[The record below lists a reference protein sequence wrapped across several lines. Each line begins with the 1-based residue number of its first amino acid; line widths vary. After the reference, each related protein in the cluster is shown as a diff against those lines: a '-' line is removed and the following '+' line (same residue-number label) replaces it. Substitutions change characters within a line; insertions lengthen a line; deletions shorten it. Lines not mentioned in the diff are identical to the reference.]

1 MKTSLLDQLQAA
13 RAQKKP
19 TVLVTD
25 LTSGSQALV
34 IEDDL
39 YGDLELDS
47 AAMSELAQTRAN
59 DRSRTIK
66 SEGADGHRLFMH
78 VFNPPK
84 RLVIVGAVHI
94 AQSLAPM
101 AVLAGYDVTVVDP
114 RGTFASEQ
122 RFPGVAVA
130 DGWPDDALET
140 LALDRRTAVVALTHD
155 PKLDDPALTV
165 ALRSDAF
172 YIGALGSRRTHAQRL
187 DRLRESGR
195 SDVELERIHGP
206 VGLNIGATSPAEI
219 ALSILGQ
226 MTQELHVSK
235 SDHPA

>member
-195 SDVELERIHGP
+195 SDVELKRIHGP

>member
-172 YIGALGSRRTHAQRL
+172 YIGALGSRRIHAQRL